1 MARTPSYYGGRN
13 AFNSRL
19 TRDHTPADIRDVWSR
34 APAPAPPPPAPALPP
49 PDPALAAYLA
59 TLRRL
64 FAPRQRVPSPAACHY
79 PIPNTAPCATGCGRA
94 GLFRTEDGPDDHW
107 LCHNCLV
114 ASGVMPRRASQPEP
128 MSEAEIA
135 RRREQR
141 RLAEAVRRWRG
152 DPLTWDRAQPIFL
165 TVPHRQDD
173 GLTVAKMVG
182 KLDLV
187 NVAMIQELLRD
198 RDRIARKERPTDA
211 WRDLAGGPV
220 EPVFFHAHSGSQF
233 HRKLNCPSPLDS
245 VVVDFLYRNGIHW
258 VFCYERRED
267 ADGRREPGILR
278 FAPIHRFHRSPFA
291 PEAEYDDRWRVYL
304 SEDQWERLGDVNEHK
319 RHGNVKLHV
328 GPDRELILNSPY
340 IPQDQMLVL
349 RRGKKWRRDQ

>member
-64 FAPRQRVPSPAACHY
+64 FAPRQRVPLPAARHY
-79 PIPNTAPCATGCGRA
+79 PIPSTAPCATGCGRA

-114 ASGVMPRRASQPEP
+114 ASGVMPRRAPQPEP

-141 RLAEAVRRWRG
+141 RLEEAVRRWRG
-152 DPLTWDRAQPIFL
+152 DPLEWDRAQPIFL
-165 TVPHRQDD
+165 AVPHRQDD

-187 NVAMIQELLRD
+187 NVAMIQALRKD
-198 RDRIARKERPTDA
+198 LAVAAPTGD
-211 WRDLAGGPV
+211 WRDLADGPREV
-220 EPVFFHAHSGSQF
+220 AFFHAHTASQR
-233 HRKLNCPSPLDS
+233 HHKLDCPAPLDT
-245 VVVDFLYRNGIHW
+245 VVADFLARNDVGW
-258 VFCYERRED
+258 VCCYERRED
-267 ADGRREPGILR
+267 DHGRRAPGVLR
-278 FAPIHRFHRSPFA
+278 LAPTRRLRFA
-291 PEAEYDDRWRVYL
+291 PEAEYDGRWRVYL
-304 SEDQWERLGDVNEHK
+304 PEDQWERLAGVREH
-319 RHGNVKLHV
+319 RRRDGSILLHV
-328 GPDRELILNSPY
+328 GAERELILESPW
-340 IPQDQMLVL
+340 IPQDRMLVL
-349 RRGKKWRRDQ
+349 RRGKKWRPEE